1 MSQYEDD
8 EDVIS
13 ELKSAR
19 LKLAT
24 MKVRQKLDNIDHIDD
39 IKDRLDAHHM
49 LDSDLQG
56 LIELEESHLPKSP
69 IKIEIKPK
77 KLNILDSDVKES
89 ARRHMDK
96 SLLKLEDTFS
106 LIFQALVVLVGS
118 QMPNSP
124 LERERVGKR
133 SREFEARLKR
143 NSFEAK
149 QQVNRGIQIIQCETC
164 S

>member
-1 MSQYEDD
+1 
-8 EDVIS
+8 
-13 ELKSAR
+13 
-19 LKLAT
+19 
-24 MKVRQKLDNIDHIDD
+24 
-39 IKDRLDAHHM
+39 
-49 LDSDLQG
+49 
-56 LIELEESHLPKSP
+56 LPKSP

-89 ARRHMDK
+89 ARRHTDK